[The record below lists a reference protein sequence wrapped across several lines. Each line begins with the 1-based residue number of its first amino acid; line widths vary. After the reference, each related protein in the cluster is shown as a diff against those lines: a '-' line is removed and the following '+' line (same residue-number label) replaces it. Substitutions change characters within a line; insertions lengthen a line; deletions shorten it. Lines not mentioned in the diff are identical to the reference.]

1 MKVKIIIVE
10 DDRDKLAKI
19 LRSLRE
25 SVGALIDEPFLA
37 RDSKE
42 AKKALIEGNFDLMIL
57 DLSIPLDAEGPPLT
71 GGGVALLKEIRERDL
86 YTLPKEVVGLTAFE
100 ELREE
105 AKNIFAQDLWSIIHY
120 DPSSDGWA
128 EQISRKIRY
137 IAATNRLQVLPSHHA
152 ALCITTALYEPELEA
167 VLKLPWSWK
176 ELRVDSDVANYF
188 EGEILAS
195 GGSHRVIASA
205 ANRMGMPAAGVLASK
220 MLMHFR
226 PKFFAMVGISAG
238 IHGRCNLGDIVAADP
253 TWDWGSGKYI
263 QKDGNSIFEAAPHQ
277 LGLHSAIRTKLERLS
292 RDSKFFGSLR
302 QEWPGSKPDTA
313 LKLRIGPSAS
323 GATVLA
329 DATRIPLIE
338 SQNRKL
344 LAVEM
349 ETYAVYAAAWE
360 GLLPQSMAFSL
371 KSVCDFANHQKCD
384 DYQHFAAYTSA
395 ETLRHFAENYLL

>member
-10 DDRDKLAKI
+10 DNRDKLAKI

-25 SVGALIDEPFLA
+25 NVGTLIDEPFLA
-37 RDSKE
+37 RDTKE
-42 AKKALIEGNFDLMIL
+42 AKKALIDGSFDLMIL

-71 GGGVALLKEIRERDL
+71 GGGVDLLKEIRERSL

-100 ELREE
+100 ELRDE
-105 AKNIFAQDLWSIIHY
+105 AKDVFAQDLWSIIHY

-128 EQISRKIRY
+128 EQISRKIKY
-137 IAATNRLQVLPSHHA
+137 ISASHRLQVSPSHEA
-152 ALCITTALYEPELEA
+152 SLCILTALYEPELEA

-176 ELRVDSDVANYF
+176 DIRVDSDVANYF
-188 EGEILAS
+188 EGEIITS
-195 GGSHRVIASA
+195 RGSHRVVAGA

-226 PKFFAMVGISAG
+226 PKFLAMVGISAG

-253 TWDWGSGKYI
+253 AWDWGSGKFI
-263 QKDGNSIFEAAPHQ
+263 QKNGNSTFEAAPHQ

-292 RDSKFFGSLR
+292 RDSGFFDSLR
-302 QEWPGSKPDTA
+302 QKWPGAKPDTT

-329 DATRIPLIE
+329 DATRIPLIAG
-338 SQNRKL
+338 QNRKL

-360 GLLPQSMAFSL
+360 GLLPQAMSLSL
-371 KSVCDFANHQKCD
+371 KSVCDFADHQKSD

-395 ETLRHFAENYLL
+395 ETLKHFAENYLL